1 MEPKEKPEGLTQKK
15 KKIVNK
21 AFRKS
26 YILHNLLFKH
36 KNKKY
41 YEDKKYQQ
49 W

>member
-1 MEPKEKPEGLTQKK
+1 MEPKEKPEWLTQK

-21 AFRKS
+21 ALRKS
-26 YILHNLLFKH
+26 YILYNLLFKH

-49 W
+49 